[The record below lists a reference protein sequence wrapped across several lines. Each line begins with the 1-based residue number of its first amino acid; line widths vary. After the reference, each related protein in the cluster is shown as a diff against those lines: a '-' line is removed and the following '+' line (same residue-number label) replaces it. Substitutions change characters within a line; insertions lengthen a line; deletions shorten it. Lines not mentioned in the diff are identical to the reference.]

1 MSAILT
7 LLLLLSTLAHMLTWL
22 PPAVAVG
29 LAYGLVLLFP
39 GWLLT
44 RRLLPD
50 STLDPLERLGLA
62 FPFSLALLI
71 LPASATLALHLN
83 LSAFQWIFSGLMLV
97 LVMLSR
103 GQGSEIGDQRS
114 GTWKARIRRFLASN
128 LPFSPSPPLPLSPSP
143 LLPFSPSPVS
153 GLQSLLLLAAL
164 VAAALIASRGG
175 LDGDQIAYLGFTRP
189 VFDDQPLTGLDPLFG
204 TGLPVPP
211 RAALNPWGIIPAFL
225 ARLSGAD
232 LGDTLGRYLPALLV
246 LSALASLYTLVKQL
260 TRRQDLALFLTSFQV
275 LFFLA
280 APFHRHG
287 NLAYAFF
294 RRIVSDKFMLLFVV
308 LPVAL
313 ALVHRALQNR
323 RMNSAS
329 DTRRMNSASDTRR
342 MNSASDTRRMN
353 SASDTRRLNSAS
365 DTPNLLKQVDGDQ
378 SVSAPSRLRAFALN
392 HLSPPR
398 DLLLAALGSLPLIIH
413 PIDTAFFA
421 VAASTLAGLTWLV
434 RPSWASL
441 RRSLGVGAIVLA
453 LLIVPFLLR
462 QQVAETR
469 SAYLFPASFANLPLQ
484 QAPELVLPFVWQ
496 DALQMPGPQPSIVTP
511 PPGAPNPFL
520 LYRLWS
526 QINGQG
532 LLIFSPQSY
541 MSHPDLLWD
550 AGTLLAL
557 LLAPLALL
565 RVRRSPLARFIL
577 ATTVPFLLIAFTPWL
592 APLVGRVVTPWMLYR
607 FTWPLP
613 IALILGSALFFGL
626 QSPVSRLRS
635 PISRLLPSA
644 LLILLTLLSLP
655 AIQGR
660 MQTFAATLDVP
671 RNLPASVVTAL
682 RQLPNDTVILS
693 DYATNQVI
701 PAAVSRRYV
710 VAHRY
715 TTTSEEFPAARQAE
729 AIQRAQDVDAFTRAR
744 FVDGPLLDTL
754 ARYHTDLILLR
765 DARTLAWQL
774 RTLAASS
781 PAAPDL
787 QVTRLFAGDGFEL
800 YRVISPTAPSLVIT
814 GNTLLAEQRW
824 AEAAAT
830 FRRALAAENSA
841 IAWYGLGQA
850 LFALSDLDAAR
861 DALVQAAGL
870 GTEIRDQR
878 SETGYSEDENSPV
891 SGLPFSPSPLL
902 RSPVSPSP
910 LLPFS
915 PSPVSG
921 LPFSPS
927 PLLPFSP
934 SPVSGLQSPI
944 ILANLA

>member
-83 LSAFQWIFSGLMLV
+83 LSAFQWIFSGLTLV

-114 GTWKARIRRFLASN
+114 GTWKTRIRRFVVSN

-329 DTRRMNSASDTRR
+329 DTRRMNSASDT
-342 MNSASDTRRMN
+342 
-353 SASDTRRLNSAS
+353 
-365 DTPNLLKQVDGDQ
+365 PNLLKQVDGDQ
-378 SVSAPSRLRAFALN
+378 SVSAPSRLRAFALNSSASSRLRAFALN

-671 RNLPASVVTAL
+671 RNLPASVVTTL

-754 ARYHTDLILLR
+754 ARYQTDLILLR
-765 DARTLAWQL
+765 DGRTLAWQL

-861 DALVQAAGL
+861 DALVQAAGQENREQR
-870 GTEIRDQR
+870 TEIRDQR
-878 SETGYSEDENSPV
+878 SGTWKASD
-891 SGLPFSPSPLL
+891 L
-902 RSPVSPSP
+902 RSPVSALRSP
-910 LLPFS
+910 LMLEMPH
-915 PSPVSG
+915 PGEAHRQPQAVRRGDRLRVAHGAAG
-921 LPFSPS
+921 LNHGS
-927 PLLPFSP
+927 
-934 SPVSGLQSPI
+934 
-944 ILANLA
+944 AT

>member
-83 LSAFQWIFSGLMLV
+83 LSAFQWIFSGLTLV

-114 GTWKARIRRFLASN
+114 GTWKTRIRRFVVSN

-164 VAAALIASRGG
+164 VAAAIIASRGG

-329 DTRRMNSASDTRR
+329 DTRRMNSASDT
-342 MNSASDTRRMN
+342 
-353 SASDTRRLNSAS
+353 
-365 DTPNLLKQVDGDQ
+365 PNLLKQVDGDQ
-378 SVSAPSRLRAFALN
+378 SVSAP
-392 HLSPPR
+392 
-398 DLLLAALGSLPLIIH
+398 
-413 PIDTAFFA
+413 
-421 VAASTLAGLTWLV
+421 
-434 RPSWASL
+434 
-441 RRSLGVGAIVLA
+441 
-453 LLIVPFLLR
+453 
-462 QQVAETR
+462 
-469 SAYLFPASFANLPLQ
+469 
-484 QAPELVLPFVWQ
+484 
-496 DALQMPGPQPSIVTP
+496 
-511 PPGAPNPFL
+511 
-520 LYRLWS
+520 
-526 QINGQG
+526 
-532 LLIFSPQSY
+532 
-541 MSHPDLLWD
+541 
-550 AGTLLAL
+550 
-557 LLAPLALL
+557 
-565 RVRRSPLARFIL
+565 
-577 ATTVPFLLIAFTPWL
+577 
-592 APLVGRVVTPWMLYR
+592 
-607 FTWPLP
+607 
-613 IALILGSALFFGL
+613 
-626 QSPVSRLRS
+626 
-635 PISRLLPSA
+635 
-644 LLILLTLLSLP
+644 
-655 AIQGR
+655 
-660 MQTFAATLDVP
+660 
-671 RNLPASVVTAL
+671 
-682 RQLPNDTVILS
+682 
-693 DYATNQVI
+693 
-701 PAAVSRRYV
+701 
-710 VAHRY
+710 
-715 TTTSEEFPAARQAE
+715 
-729 AIQRAQDVDAFTRAR
+729 
-744 FVDGPLLDTL
+744 
-754 ARYHTDLILLR
+754 
-765 DARTLAWQL
+765 
-774 RTLAASS
+774 
-781 PAAPDL
+781 
-787 QVTRLFAGDGFEL
+787 
-800 YRVISPTAPSLVIT
+800 
-814 GNTLLAEQRW
+814 
-824 AEAAAT
+824 
-830 FRRALAAENSA
+830 
-841 IAWYGLGQA
+841 
-850 LFALSDLDAAR
+850 
-861 DALVQAAGL
+861 
-870 GTEIRDQR
+870 
-878 SETGYSEDENSPV
+878 
-891 SGLPFSPSPLL
+891 
-902 RSPVSPSP
+902 
-910 LLPFS
+910 
-915 PSPVSG
+915 
-921 LPFSPS
+921 
-927 PLLPFSP
+927 
-934 SPVSGLQSPI
+934 
-944 ILANLA
+944 